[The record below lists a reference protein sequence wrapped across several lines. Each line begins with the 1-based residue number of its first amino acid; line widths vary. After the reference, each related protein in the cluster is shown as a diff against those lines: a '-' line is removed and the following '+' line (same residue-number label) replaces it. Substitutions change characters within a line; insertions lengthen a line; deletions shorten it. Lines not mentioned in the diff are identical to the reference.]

1 MELNLWQPQLNK
13 TELNALSALALAH
26 AGDAVY
32 ELLVR
37 TRLLTGGHATNG
49 SVHQETVKY
58 VSAPAQAS
66 AMDVLLPLLTEEEN
80 AAYRRG
86 RNAHV
91 RAIPKNATHEQ
102 YSKATGLEALF
113 GYLYLSGRNERVLEL
128 FNALTEEDYAL

>member
-1 MELNLWQPQLNK
+1 MNDLWHPQLNK
-13 TELNALSALALAH
+13 TELSALSALALAH

-37 TRLLTGGHATNG
+37 TWLITAGRATNG
-49 SVHQETVKY
+49 SVHQATVRY
-58 VSAPAQAS
+58 VSAPAQAK
-66 AMDVLLPLLTEEEN
+66 AMDILLPLLSEEEN

-102 YSKATGLEALF
+102 YAKATGLEALF
-113 GYLYLSGRNERVLEL
+113 GYLYLSGRSERVLAL
-128 FNALTEEDYAL
+128 FHALTEEEHAL